1 MISQRVKK
9 NSVQPIKEAAFSPI
23 LKTTEIKPTESIENT
38 KEIPIFENNID
49 KKLNLLQLM
58 FTKFIETN
66 QQDKNDLIRNIDEF
80 KLSVNSRLGAI
91 AYDSPRDFVDT
102 PITDKYEEN
111 RRSFMF
117 FGSPYHSPQG
127 QQQIQVLRDDI
138 VHRKK

>member
-1 MISQRVKK
+1 MISQKVKK
-9 NSVQPIKEAAFSPI
+9 DSVQPIKEAAFSPI

-80 KLSVNSRLGAI
+80 KLSVGAI
-91 AYDSPRDFVDT
+91 VNDSPRDCVDT

>member
-1 MISQRVKK
+1 MQRYNLPSSISNDILESQDPKGSGFFSYPEDHTKDAKRE
-9 NSVQPIKEAAFSPI
+9 NPII
-23 LKTTEIKPTESIENT
+23 
-38 KEIPIFENNID
+38 ENNID

-80 KLSVNSRLGAI
+80 KLSVGAI
-91 AYDSPRDFVDT
+91 VNDSPRDCVDT